1 MSRNPQKHIDAGI
14 KQLVGHIIPKA
25 NRLEDREFVQ
35 ETVDQHIEL
44 AHQILDK
51 YVESVQVLRLLSLTA
66 GPP

>member
-25 NRLEDREFVQ
+25 NRHEDREFVQ
-35 ETVDQHIEL
+35 ETIDEHIEL

-51 YVESVQVLRLLSLTA
+51 YVQA
-66 GPP
+66 F